1 MTTQT
6 VAAVLAALALAP
18 AVAAAKPVVRNLGGG
33 LQQIA
38 APEGRARTLSADAK
52 GPKAVAGQA
61 RGIELSYPVVFDK
74 SARPLVRITLDGK
87 LPAAAVLQ
95 VGQGHRRRRGEGL
108 RLRATAPAS
117 SRPTCLPHS
126 LAAIATRRGVLAV
139 VPLEPDVHQRRA
151 RAQTGASS
159 CTASISV
166 PAGING
172 RGITIGVMSDSYDT
186 SGSVTGPRPTTS

>member
-1 MTTQT
+1 MTTRP

-18 AVAAAKPVVRNLGGG
+18 AVAEAKPVVRNLGGG

-52 GPKAVAGQA
+52 GPKVVAGQA

-95 VGQGHRRRRGEGL
+95 AVKAIAGVEVKASDFRYRKGVIE
-108 RLRATAPAS
+108 AYVPAA
-117 SRPTCLPHS
+117 S
-126 LAAIATRRGVLAV
+126 LAAVAERKGVLAV
-139 VPLEPDVHQRRA
+139 VPSSPMRTNVGLA
-151 RAQTGASS
+151 RSQGL
-159 CTASISV
+159 V
-166 PAGING
+166 QHRVNRLPAGSTAAAS
-172 RGITIGVMSDSYDT
+172 RSA
-186 SGSVTGPRPTTS
+186 